1 MKKAL
6 IAASCAALLSA
17 TAQADVLGI
26 YVGGSVWQQETSGDY
41 GERGNLAD
49 FNLADETK
57 ANLYA
62 AFEHPVPFVPN
73 VKLAIADLDSQ
84 GQTVL
89 TDDFSFQDGFFP
101 AGSTVDG
108 TFDLSYVD
116 YTFYYELLDNGL
128 ASLDVGLTAR
138 DVDGFANVR
147 SSVNAQTVSAS
158 QDFSG
163 FLPMLYSAAEIG
175 LPFTGLSLY
184 AEANMLILDDDSFID
199 AQAGLAYALI
209 DNIAVDVNLF
219 VGYRQVTVD
228 IEDFDDIYAD
238 MEYKGAYAG
247 AEIHF

>member
-1 MKKAL
+1 M
-6 IAASCAALLSA
+6 
-17 TAQADVLGI
+17 
-26 YVGGSVWQQETSGDY
+26 
-41 GERGNLAD
+41 
-49 FNLADETK
+49 
-57 ANLYA
+57 
-62 AFEHPVPFVPN
+62 
-73 VKLAIADLDSQ
+73 
-84 GQTVL
+84 
-89 TDDFSFQDGFFP
+89 
-101 AGSTVDG
+101 
-108 TFDLSYVD
+108 
-116 YTFYYELLDNGL
+116 